1 MIYTLELINNCKIM
15 TLGELITK
23 LENYRV
29 NFGADTPV
37 VTRSLIFNHT
47 KDEVIDICVN
57 DIKNVKHSTSNTGND
72 YIVININDRL

>member
-15 TLGELITK
+15 TLGELIAK

-29 NFGADTPV
+29 NFGDDTPV
-37 VTRSLIFNHT
+37 VTRSLIFNDT
-47 KDEVIDICVN
+47 KDEVIDITIN

-72 YIVININDRL
+72 YIVINIK

>member
-1 MIYTLELINNCKIM
+1 MIYTLELINNCKSM

-29 NFGADTPV
+29 NFGDDTPV

-47 KDEVIDICVN
+47 KDEVIDISIN

-72 YIVININDRL
+72 YIVINIK